1 MKKYKVTVTETYNS
15 NVEVEA
21 NSPSEAEKLAQSQW
35 EDERIMLTASDLTD
49 ITFKSKPDKPKE
61 IEI

>member
-1 MKKYKVTVTETYNS
+1 MKKYKVTVTETYS
-15 NVEVEA
+15 SIVEVEA

>member
-1 MKKYKVTVTETYNS
+1 MKKYKVTVTETYS
-15 NVEVEA
+15 SIVEVEA

-49 ITFKSKPDKPKE
+49 IIFKAKPDIPKG
-61 IEI
+61 IER

>member
-1 MKKYKVTVTETYNS
+1 MKKYKVTVTETYS
-15 NVEVEA
+15 SIVEVEA

-49 ITFKSKPDKPKE
+49 ITFKAKPDKPKD

>member
-1 MKKYKVTVTETYNS
+1 MKKYKVTVTETYS
-15 NVEVEA
+15 SIVEVEA
-21 NSPSEAEKLAQSQW
+21 NSPSEAEKLAQSHW

-49 ITFKSKPDKPKE
+49 ITFKSKPDKPKD

>member
-1 MKKYKVTVTETYNS
+1 MKKYKVTVTETYS
-15 NVEVEA
+15 SIVEVEA

-49 ITFKSKPDKPKE
+49 ITFKSKPDKPKD

>member
-1 MKKYKVTVTETYNS
+1 MKKYKVTVTETYS
-15 NVEVEA
+15 SIVEVEA

-49 ITFKSKPDKPKE
+49 ITFMVKPDKPKD
-61 IEI
+61 IER

>member
-1 MKKYKVTVTETYNS
+1 MKKYKVTVTETYS
-15 NVEVEA
+15 SIVEVEA

-49 ITFKSKPDKPKE
+49 ITFKSKPDKPKD
-61 IEI
+61 IER